1 MGTITTLI
9 NATRTDIQIWEYLVV
24 DPTVDTGDIHNGEI
38 RLSAGGAGA
47 TKRVYGR
54 SYLHTDGQVS
64 LLKICCE
71 GQVSL
76 LKICCDGTNAQTR
89 PLIANDF
96 IASRTITITQDPV
109 NSQFVATKERRYIGN

>member
-1 MGTITTLI
+1 MRTRTTLI
-9 NATRTDIQIWEYLVV
+9 NATRKYIEIWESLVV
-24 DPTVDTGDIHNGEI
+24 DPTEDTGNIYSRRI
-38 RLSAGGAGA
+38 RLSAGA
-47 TKRVYGR
+47 TTIVEGR
-54 SYLHTDGQVS
+54 SYLHTEGQVS

-76 LKICCDGTNAQTR
+76 PKICGAGTYAQTR

-109 NSQFVATKERRYIGN
+109 NSQFVATKE